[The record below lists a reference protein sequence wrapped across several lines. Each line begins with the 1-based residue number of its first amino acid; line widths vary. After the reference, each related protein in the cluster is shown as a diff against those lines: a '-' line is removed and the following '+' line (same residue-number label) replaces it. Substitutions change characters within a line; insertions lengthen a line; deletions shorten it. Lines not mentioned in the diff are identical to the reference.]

1 MEEPALPSSKL
12 PEMRNHFLLSEHK
25 SFSLNKIKWRR
36 TCQRCFR
43 GELFHSSPLLGAN
56 MKIRHQGLCVYIHE
70 SARSILPG
78 SCRRAVVRL
87 LGVGLLALFVVSN
100 LRADDVT
107 FLDASGS
114 MSVNTSSSR
123 ITATCTTEQ
132 CNAMIVAPQAA
143 TFSSTSLFPPLHIS
157 ELNGTISDTLDSLPT
172 CAATPCGQDALAS
185 FQSDDDSGAGLF
197 GGQTCADFSNPCITE
212 NGSVQQGGTIT
223 WDNGTVDTIF
233 FKSDFERTPEVPEPG
248 TLVLLGSGLISLV
261 GFARRNIFRA

>member
-56 MKIRHQGLCVYIHE
+56 MKIRHQGLCVYTCE

-87 LGVGLLALFVVSN
+87 LGVCLLALFVVSN

-107 FLDASGS
+107 FLDASA
-114 MSVNTSSSR
+114 SVSISTSSSR
-123 ITATCTTEQ
+123 TTATCTTEQ
-132 CNAMIVAPQAA
+132 CSAIIVAPQGA
-143 TFSSTSLFPPLHIS
+143 TLSSTNLFPPLLIA
-157 ELNGTISDTLDSLPT
+157 ELNGTISDELGPVATRRFVDRKKLSYLSRPTMTAESVCSAARPAPILLTVALPRM
-172 CAATPCGQDALAS
+172 GQ
-185 FQSDDDSGAGLF
+185 
-197 GGQTCADFSNPCITE
+197 FSRA
-212 NGSVQQGGTIT
+212 
-223 WDNGTVDTIF
+223 
-233 FKSDFERTPEVPEPG
+233 ER
-248 TLVLLGSGLISLV
+248 
-261 GFARRNIFRA
+261 